1 MNIQYYG
8 DFCFKISTKPAGR
21 ATEDI
26 IIWTDPLQKGSG
38 LRSPQGQVDLVF
50 LSHGK
55 KEEIEDTLK
64 EGTVVFDAPGEYA
77 AKGIAALGFPSY
89 RDTENGAKRGQNT
102 AFIFESEDIHV
113 CYLGAI
119 GHEISP
125 ELLEKLNGVDVLFVP
140 VGGEDTVGAKLAAE
154 LVHKIEPSIV
164 IPMHYKIAGLT
175 LPLETEKAFCDAIGT
190 CPKETLPKLN
200 IKKKDLEG
208 KSLEVVL
215 LERGV

>member
-21 ATEDI
+21 ATEDV

-55 KEEIEDTLK
+55 KEEAQSALK
-64 EGTVVFDAPGEYA
+64 DEVIIFDVPGEYA
-77 AKGIAALGFPSY
+77 AKGVSAMGFPSY
-89 RDTENGAKRGQNT
+89 RDAEGGKERGQNT
-102 AFIFESEDIHV
+102 VFTFESEDIHV
-113 CYLGAI
+113 CYLGAL
-119 GHEISP
+119 GHDITP
-125 ELLEKLNGVDVLFVP
+125 ELLEKLNGVDILFIP
-140 VGGEDTVGAKLAAE
+140 VGGADTLSAKAAAE
-154 LVHKIEPSIV
+154 LVRKIEPSIV
-164 IPMHYKIAGLT
+164 IPMHYKIDGLT
-175 LPLETEKAFCDAIGT
+175 LPLETEKAFCNAMGN
-190 CPKETLPKLN
+190 CPREALPKLN

-208 KSLEVVL
+208 RPMEVVL